1 MRQLHLCAD
10 ILAASVSDV
19 PACGNAAVGV
29 VVKNSSVRNE
39 ACCGDVAMGCVI
51 VVGGFFKDGGRRW
64 EPRCTHMH
72 TPSPIVHKHELMTCV
87 LTALIHDG
95 LARITPLCASA
106 L

>member
-10 ILAASVSDV
+10 IVAASVSDV

-51 VVGGFFKDGGRRW
+51 VVGGCLKMEAGAGSRAAPTLIR
-64 EPRCTHMH
+64 HH
-72 TPSPIVHKHELMTCV
+72 PSSTS
-87 LTALIHDG
+87 T
-95 LARITPLCASA
+95 SS
-106 L
+106 

>member
-10 ILAASVSDV
+10 IVAASVSDV

-39 ACCGDVAMGCVI
+39 ACCGDVATGCVI

-72 TPSPIVHKHELMTCV
+72 TPSPIVRKHELMTFV